1 MPTLTLSLLTVIW
14 TDNSVAFPFDEE
26 GSTIFASCLLC
37 GPEATF
43 FYLARPM
50 FQALLLKHASFCK
63 LFAGLGSASES
74 ATSLLLSDF
83 RFVLSTLFSPPP
95 SFSHSL
101 AHLAKTFFFHLPDY
115 QATMGPRSLIF
126 FLGMSWQGMV
136 HCPWHSLSQ
145 PSTLPCSFSPFT
157 CRIHSSFFPD
167 WRRAVST
174 KFFDRFPQYPL
185 RNLCFFVTLVVSF
198 LIFAATNTALC

>member
-1 MPTLTLSLLTVIW
+1 MHFFGPHLSFAWSSLFLLHALALIIFILAKVWLMPILTLSLLTVIW

-83 RFVLSTLFSPPP
+83 RFVLFTLSSPPP

-101 AHLAKTFFFHLPDY
+101 AHLAKTFFF
-115 QATMGPRSLIF
+115 I
-126 FLGMSWQGMV
+126 
-136 HCPWHSLSQ
+136 
-145 PSTLPCSFSPFT
+145 SPT
-157 CRIHSSFFPD
+157 IRLQWVPGRSFF
-167 WRRAVST
+167 S
-174 KFFDRFPQYPL
+174 
-185 RNLCFFVTLVVSF
+185 
-198 LIFAATNTALC
+198 